1 MDQKIK
7 RGQNKGLV
15 RFFGELSKTT
25 LRGWGQRKTCKERTK
40 GEKEVGEQHILGK
53 NIKKS

>member
-25 LRGWGQRKTCKERTK
+25 LRVWGQWKTCKERTK